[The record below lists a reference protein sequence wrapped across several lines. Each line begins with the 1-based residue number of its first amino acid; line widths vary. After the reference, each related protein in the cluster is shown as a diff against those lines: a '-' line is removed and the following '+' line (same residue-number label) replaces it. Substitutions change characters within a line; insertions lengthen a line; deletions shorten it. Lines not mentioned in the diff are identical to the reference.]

1 MNNGDSEIK
10 TVAVYTRVSTE
21 EQAKSGLSL
30 DNQLE
35 KLQYFCKS
43 KGWDVVGEYVDDGYS
58 GRNIRRPRY
67 TIMMQEMDQ
76 WDALVIYKMDRIHRN
91 SMNFTKMMVNLNKNN
106 KEFVSMS
113 ESYDTSNVMG
123 RFLMDFVQRLAQL
136 ESELIGER
144 VTVAM
149 IQKAKDFKAGF
160 VGHRLA
166 FGYKSVRKIKN
177 DEEVTEIHVVPDEL
191 EIVKEIFKLYS
202 NGNTIPKIQKTLDLK
217 YGRVRYPLTNIWYIG
232 YEQWGNHFKLLP
244 MDPAISLDLWNIV
257 QTKRCKKSKQSNG
270 EGCPCG
276 SSNITKAGH
285 RGDKQRYKCKECGR
299 KFVKDPFK
307 KGISK
312 PFILEE
318 RVDSFTLSDKE
329 MDEFGLW
336 NHRIKNKVGG

>member
-1 MNNGDSEIK
+1 MSDDDGIK
-10 TVAVYTRVSTE
+10 NIALYTRVSTD
-21 EQAKSGLSL
+21 EQAKSGFSL
-30 DNQLE
+30 DSQLE
-35 KLQYFCKS
+35 RLRAYCTAREWTIAK
-43 KGWDVVGEYVDDGYS
+43 EYVDPGYS
-58 GRNIRRPRY
+58 GRNPRRPGY
-67 TIMMQEMDQ
+67 QEMLADMST
-76 WDALVIYKMDRIHRN
+76 WDGILVIKMDRIHRN
-91 SMNFTKMMVNLNKNN
+91 RLNFISMMDQLKKDG
-106 KEFVSMS
+106 KEFISMS
-113 ESYDTSNVMG
+113 ESLDTSTAMG
-123 RFLMDFVQRLAQL
+123 RFVMGIIQDIAQL
-136 ESELIGER
+136 ESEQIGER

-149 IQKAKDFKAGF
+149 EKKARDFKAGF

-166 FGYKSVRKIKN
+166 FGYKSVKKIKN
-177 DEEVTEIHVVPDEL
+177 GEEITEIHVVPEEL

-202 NGNTIPKIQKTLDLK
+202 NDHTIPKIQKTLNLTF
-217 YGRVRYPLTNIWYIG
+217 GRVRYPLTNIWYVG

-244 MDPAISLDLWNIV
+244 MDPAISLDLWNVV

-276 SSNITKAGH
+276 STNITKAGH

-318 RVDSFTLSDKE
+318 RVNSFTLSDKE